1 MKKHILTAAICS
13 CLASGAIA
21 NDLGAEPSA
30 MLYMHVPFGGETRQA
45 NTNSFGM
52 RLDWVNA
59 GQGISTAQFN
69 RPGLFDLRLQNNQL
83 HDVRFSGI
91 PLVSR
96 DQQTNDLTLGG
107 LELTTGQAIGLG
119 VVVGGTIMCLT
130 ETEICE
136 GNDAPPPSEGG
147 GGNQNQ
153 NQNQGG

>member
-1 MKKHILTAAICS
+1 MKKHILTTAICS
-13 CLASGAIA
+13 CLAGGAIA
-21 NDLGAEPSA
+21 SDLGSEPSA

-69 RPGLFDLRLQNNQL
+69 RPGLLDLRLQNNQL

-107 LELTTGQAIGLG
+107 LELTTGQMIGLG
-119 VVVGGTIMCLT
+119 VVIGGTVMCLT

-136 GNDAPPPSEGG
+136 GDDPPPPAEEA
-147 GGNQNQ
+147 
-153 NQNQGG
+153 

>member
-1 MKKHILTAAICS
+1 MKKHILTTAICS
-13 CLASGAIA
+13 CLAGGAIA
-21 NDLGAEPSA
+21 SDLGSEPSA

-69 RPGLFDLRLQNNQL
+69 RPGLLDLRLQNNQL

-96 DQQTNDLTLGG
+96 DQQTNELSLGG
-107 LELTTGQAIGLG
+107 MELTTGQAIGLG

-136 GNDAPPPSEGG
+136 NDDDPPGPSEEI
-147 GGNQNQ
+147 
-153 NQNQGG
+153 